1 MIEGKNADAPGSG
14 AQQQRLEPRSI
25 RMGSGA
31 ADPDSEILLVRD
43 VARLLGV
50 SNRTVERYVAESG
63 IPFLRLQRGKRGS
76 VRFIRTQL
84 LRWLNQL
91 TIKSTRRLP

>member
-14 AQQQRLEPRSI
+14 AQPQRIEPRNV

-31 ADPDSEILLVRD
+31 ADPDREILQVRD

-50 SNRTVERYVAESG
+50 SKRTVERYVAESR
-63 IPFLRLQRGKRGS
+63 IPFFRLQRGKRGS
-76 VRFIRTQL
+76 VRFMRTQL

-91 TIKSTRRLP
+91 TIKSSRQLP